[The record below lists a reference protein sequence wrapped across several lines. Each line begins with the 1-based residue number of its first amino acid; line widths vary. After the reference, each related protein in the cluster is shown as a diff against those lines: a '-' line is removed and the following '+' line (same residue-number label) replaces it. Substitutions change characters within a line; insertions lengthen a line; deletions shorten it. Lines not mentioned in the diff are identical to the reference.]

1 MPNPRS
7 HDLATLFVI
16 DRAAP
21 CIDREARVRRHTLLC
36 GENTG
41 WFGNF
46 GMARNGT
53 ALSGLWALCALGCA
67 EVTVDDP
74 PSQLGGT
81 LSLPGAAGN
90 SAASGGSGPGSTGT
104 VSPGAAP
111 STTPVSAGRQ
121 QPEGGT
127 PPGSTSPPSRPP
139 AVAPPIAASGE
150 SGDVLFSDDFE
161 DGDDA
166 GWIADVADGDDI
178 VGNWEV
184 VATEEGQAYAQ
195 LDTSSSDE
203 SWAVGGNIN
212 WTDISLQVRFRFT
225 DASSLEDSIVM
236 LGVRFRDKDNYYY
249 IEYGGDGDLKIRK
262 RVDGSEPELAS
273 ESLDRA
279 ASAGEWIDVSF
290 TARGDTLQASVGGQA
305 IGAAVVDGD
314 LASGGIALGVRENAA
329 VEFDD
334 VRVTVP

>member
-1 MPNPRS
+1 MN
-7 HDLATLFVI
+7 
-16 DRAAP
+16 
-21 CIDREARVRRHTLLC
+21 
-36 GENTG
+36 
-41 WFGNF
+41 
-46 GMARNGT
+46 
-53 ALSGLWALCALGCA
+53 
-67 EVTVDDP
+67 
-74 PSQLGGT
+74 
-81 LSLPGAAGN
+81 
-90 SAASGGSGPGSTGT
+90 GGS
-104 VSPGAAP
+104 P
-111 STTPVSAGRQ
+111 S
-121 QPEGGT
+121 
-127 PPGSTSPPSRPP
+127 GSTSPPSRPP

-166 GWIADVADGDDI
+166 GWIADVADGDDV

-203 SWAVGGNIN
+203 SWAVSGNIN

-225 DASSLEDSIVM
+225 DASSLEDSIAM
-236 LGVRFRDKDNYYY
+236 LGARFRDKDNYYY

-279 ASAGEWIDVSF
+279 AIAGEWIDVSV

-305 IGAAVVDGD
+305 IGTAVVDGD
-314 LASGGIALGVRENAA
+314 LASGGIALGVRESAA

>member
-1 MPNPRS
+1 
-7 HDLATLFVI
+7 
-16 DRAAP
+16 
-21 CIDREARVRRHTLLC
+21 
-36 GENTG
+36 
-41 WFGNF
+41 
-46 GMARNGT
+46 MARNGM

-81 LSLPGAAGN
+81 LGAAG
-90 SAASGGSGPGSTGT
+90 SSTAPSMPSPPGSSGPSSSGPSSSGPGSSGSGSVGT
-104 VSPGAAP
+104 VSPGAGAP
-111 STTPVSAGRQ
+111 GASSGQ
-121 QPEGGT
+121 QPVGVNGA
-127 PPGSTSPPSRPP
+127 PP
-139 AVAPPIAASGE
+139 ASMSPASRPPIAASGE

-166 GWIADVADGDDI
+166 GWVPDVADGDDL
-178 VGNWEV
+178 VGNWDV

-203 SWAVGGNIN
+203 SWAVGGNVD
-212 WTDISLQVRFRFT
+212 WTDISFQVRFRFT
-225 DASSLEDSIVM
+225 DASSIEDAIVM

-273 ESLDRA
+273 EDLPEPA
-279 ASAGEWIDVSF
+279 TAGEWIDVSF
-290 TARGDTLQASVGGQA
+290 TARGDSLEVRVGGQL
-305 IGAAVVDGD
+305 IGAAVVDTD

>member
-1 MPNPRS
+1 
-7 HDLATLFVI
+7 VI
-16 DRAAP
+16 DRPAP
-21 CIDREARVRRHTLLC
+21 CINRGASVRRRTLPC
-36 GENTG
+36 GEDTG
-41 WFGNF
+41 RLGNF

-74 PSQLGGT
+74 PSQLDAT
-81 LSLPGAAGN
+81 PSQAGAADN
-90 SAASGGSGPGSTGT
+90 SAMSGPGTTGA
-104 VSPGAAP
+104 VSPGAPP
-111 STTPVSAGRQ
+111 STQSPVSGGQ
-121 QPEGGT
+121 QRPVGGMNGGT
-127 PPGSTSPPSRPP
+127 PPGSTAPPSRPP

-166 GWIADVADGDDI
+166 GWIADVADGDDV
-178 VGNWEV
+178 VGNWDV
-184 VATEEGQAYAQ
+184 VATDEGQAYAQ

-203 SWAVGGNIN
+203 SWAVGGDIN

-225 DASSLEDSIVM
+225 DASSIEDAIVM
-236 LGVRFRDKDNYYY
+236 LGLRFRDKDNYYY

-273 ESLDRA
+273 ESLDQTA
-279 ASAGEWIDVSF
+279 TVGQWIDVSF
-290 TARGDTLQASVGGQA
+290 TAQGDTLQASVGGQL
-305 IGAAVVDGD
+305 IGMAVVDAD
-314 LASGGIALGVRENAA
+314 LSSGGIALGVRENAA

>member
-1 MPNPRS
+1 M
-7 HDLATLFVI
+7 
-16 DRAAP
+16 
-21 CIDREARVRRHTLLC
+21 
-36 GENTG
+36 
-41 WFGNF
+41 
-46 GMARNGT
+46 

-74 PSQLGGT
+74 PSQLGST
-81 LSLPGAAGN
+81 PGAAGTSPTAGMP
-90 SAASGGSGPGSTGT
+90 SAPGSVVPGSVIPSGVVPGT
-104 VSPGAAP
+104 VRPGSAPGAAP
-111 STTPVSAGRQ
+111 QTPVSSG
-121 QPEGGT
+121 QPQPVGGT
-127 PPGSTSPPSRPP
+127 PSPSRPP
-139 AVAPPIAASGE
+139 APPIAESGS

-166 GWIADVADGDDI
+166 GWIADVADGDDL

-212 WTDISLQVRFRFT
+212 WTDVSFQVRFRFT
-225 DASSLEDSIVM
+225 DASSIEDAIVM

-279 ASAGEWIDVSF
+279 ATAGEWIDMSF

-305 IGAAVVDGD
+305 IGMPVVDGD
-314 LASGGIALGVRENAA
+314 LPSGGIALGVRESAA

-334 VRVTVP
+334 VRVIVP

>member
-1 MPNPRS
+1 MHKRGSPGS
-7 HDLATLFVI
+7 TS
-16 DRAAP
+16 RAACVTKRP
-21 CIDREARVRRHTLLC
+21 DGSEI
-36 GENTG
+36 
-41 WFGNF
+41 F

-74 PSQLGGT
+74 PSQLGSMP
-81 LSLPGAAGN
+81 SLPGAAGN
-90 SAASGGSGPGSTGT
+90 SSAPASGGRGSTGV
-104 VSPGAAP
+104 VSPGVTP
-111 STTPVSAGRQ
+111 SPETRAGADQEQPV
-121 QPEGGT
+121 GGT
-127 PPGSTSPPSRPP
+127 PPVSTSPPSRPP

-166 GWIADVADGDDI
+166 GWIADVADGDDV
-178 VGNWEV
+178 VGNWDV
-184 VATEEGQAYAQ
+184 VATDEGQAYAQ

-203 SWAVGGNIN
+203 SWAVGGDIN

-273 ESLDRA
+273 ESLERA
-279 ASAGEWIDVSF
+279 AVAGEWIDVSF

-305 IGAAVVDGD
+305 IGMAVVDGD

>member
-1 MPNPRS
+1 
-7 HDLATLFVI
+7 V
-16 DRAAP
+16 
-21 CIDREARVRRHTLLC
+21 V
-36 GENTG
+36 
-41 WFGNF
+41 
-46 GMARNGT
+46 
-53 ALSGLWALCALGCA
+53 
-67 EVTVDDP
+67 
-74 PSQLGGT
+74 
-81 LSLPGAAGN
+81 
-90 SAASGGSGPGSTGT
+90 
-104 VSPGAAP
+104 
-111 STTPVSAGRQ
+111 
-121 QPEGGT
+121 
-127 PPGSTSPPSRPP
+127 
-139 AVAPPIAASGE
+139 PPIAASGE

-166 GWIADVADGDDI
+166 GWIADVADGDDV

-184 VATEEGQAYAQ
+184 VATEDGQAYAQ

-225 DASSLEDSIVM
+225 DASALEDSIVM

-279 ASAGEWIDVSF
+279 VNAGEWIDVSF

-305 IGAAVVDGD
+305 IGTAVVDGD
-314 LASGGIALGVRENAA
+314 LAAGGIALGVRENAA